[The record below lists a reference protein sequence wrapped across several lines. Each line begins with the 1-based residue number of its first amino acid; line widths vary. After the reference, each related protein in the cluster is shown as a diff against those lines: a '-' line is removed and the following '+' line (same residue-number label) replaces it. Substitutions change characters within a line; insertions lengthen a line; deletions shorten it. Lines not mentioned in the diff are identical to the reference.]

1 MAVKKKPAAKKAAVK
16 KSAAKKSVAKKSPA
30 KKVVKKSVAKKSAT
44 KKVAK
49 KSVAKK
55 VAKKSV
61 AKKSAVKKVA
71 KKSAVK
77 KSAAKKTVKKSAV
90 KKRATAASSV
100 VIPPV
105 PSSSTLG
112 AARVDV
118 TSTPKPVTKSAAAP
132 AKPIKPAAPKQ
143 GASGKVLAA
152 IIVGIILLAVIVV
165 TRPES
170 SSDDATPAPAA
181 SASAMA
187 TEEPSEEPS
196 AEPTSDTSSEPVAAV
211 EGPKTIGNWKDSAKT
226 IMSIT
231 WKAPAASAG
240 LTGYK
245 VEIRVN
251 RGEWVVKSEVPA
263 DQLAIDFTKTETTGE
278 TAFRVSSIYSD
289 GQEAVGNTFGF
300 AGVFE

>member
-1 MAVKKKPAAKKAAVK
+1 MAVKKKPVAKKAAVK
-16 KSAAKKSVAKKSPA
+16 KSAAKKSVAKKS
-30 KKVVKKSVAKKSAT
+30 T
-44 KKVAK
+44 AK

-55 VAKKSV
+55 TV
-61 AKKSAVKKVA
+61 

-90 KKRATAASSV
+90 KKSAVKKTVKKSAVKKRATSASSV

-105 PSSSTLG
+105 PSSSSLG

-118 TSTPKPVTKSAAAP
+118 SSTPKVASQSAPVKPSTSAS
-132 AKPIKPAAPKQ
+132 APKQ

-152 IIVGIILLAVIVV
+152 IIVGIILLAVVVV
-165 TRPES
+165 TRPDS
-170 SSDDATPAPAA
+170 GSDDATPAPAA
-181 SASAMA
+181 SESAMPTA
-187 TEEPSEEPS
+187 EPS
-196 AEPTSDTSSEPVAAV
+196 AEPTSEETSAPVAAV
-211 EGPKTIGNWKDSAKT
+211 EAPKAIGNWKDAAKSVMT
-226 IMSIT
+226 IS

-251 RGEWVVKSEVPA
+251 RGEWAVKSEVPA
-263 DQLAIDFTKTETTGE
+263 DQLSIDFSKTDSMGE
-278 TAFRVSSIYSD
+278 TAFRVSSVYSD
-289 GQEAVGNTFGF
+289 GQEAEGNTFGF

>member
-16 KSAAKKSVAKKSPA
+16 KSAAKKSVAKKSSA
-30 KKVVKKSVAKKSAT
+30 KKVAKKSVAKKSA
-44 KKVAK
+44 
-49 KSVAKK
+49 AKK

-61 AKKSAVKKVA
+61 AKKSAV

-105 PSSSTLG
+105 PSSSSLG

-118 TSTPKPVTKSAAAP
+118 TSTPKPVTKTTAAP
-132 AKPIKPAAPKQ
+132 AKPATPAAPKQ

-152 IIVGIILLAVIVV
+152 IIVGIILLAVVVV
-165 TRPES
+165 TRPD
-170 SSDDATPAPAA
+170 SDGGDAAPAPTA

-187 TEEPSEEPS
+187 TQEPTEEPMEEPT
-196 AEPTSDTSSEPVAAV
+196 AQPTEDASSEPVAAV

-263 DQLAIDFTKTETTGE
+263 DQLAIDFTKTATTGE
-278 TAFRVSSIYSD
+278 TSFRVSSIYSD

>member
-16 KSAAKKSVAKKSPA
+16 KSAVKKTAAKKSTAKKA
-30 KKVVKKSVAKKSAT
+30 
-44 KKVAK
+44 VAK

-55 VAKKSV
+55 TAKKSVAKKSV
-61 AKKSAVKKVA
+61 AKKSAVKKTV

-77 KSAAKKTVKKSAV
+77 KSAVKKSVA
-90 KKRATAASSV
+90 KKSSAASSV

-112 AARVDV
+112 AGRVDV
-118 TSTPKPVTKSAAAP
+118 TSTPKPVTKSVAAP
-132 AKPIKPAAPKQ
+132 AKPSKPSAAPKQ

-165 TRPES
+165 TRPDS
-170 SSDDATPAPAA
+170 DVDDAAPAPAA
-181 SASAMA
+181 SASAM
-187 TEEPSEEPS
+187 PSEEPS
-196 AEPTSDTSSEPVAAV
+196 AEPTAEASAEPTSAPVTAV
-211 EGPKTIGNWKDSAKT
+211 EGPKTIGNWKDAAKT
-226 IMSIT
+226 IMTIS
-231 WKAPAASAG
+231 WKAPAASDG

-263 DQLAIDFTKTETTGE
+263 DQLSVDFTKGDTTGE
-278 TAFRVSSIYSD
+278 TAFRVSSVYSD

-300 AGVFE
+300 SGVFA

>member
-16 KSAAKKSVAKKSPA
+16 KSAVKKTAAKKSTAKKA
-30 KKVVKKSVAKKSAT
+30 
-44 KKVAK
+44 
-49 KSVAKK
+49 

-61 AKKSAVKKVA
+61 AKKSAVKKTV

-77 KSAAKKTVKKSAV
+77 KSAVKKSAVKKSAVKKTVKKSAV
-90 KKRATAASSV
+90 KKSTAATSV

-132 AKPIKPAAPKQ
+132 AKPTKPSAAPKQ

-152 IIVGIILLAVIVV
+152 IIVGIIVLAVVV
-165 TRPES
+165 ITRPDS
-170 SSDDATPAPAA
+170 DVDDAAPAPTA
-181 SASAMA
+181 SASAM
-187 TEEPSEEPS
+187 PSEEAS
-196 AEPTSDTSSEPVAAV
+196 AEPTAEATSAPVAAV
-211 EGPKTIGNWKDSAKT
+211 EAPKAIGNWKDAAKT
-226 IMSIT
+226 IMTIS
-231 WKAPAASAG
+231 WKAPAATDG

-251 RGEWVVKSEVPA
+251 RGDWVVKSEVPA
-263 DQLAIDFTKTETTGE
+263 DQLSVDFTKGETTGE
-278 TAFRVSSIYSD
+278 TAFRVSSVYSD

-300 AGVFE
+300 SGVFA

>member
-1 MAVKKKPAAKKAAVK
+1 VIVAVKKKPAAKKAAVK
-16 KSAAKKSVAKKSPA
+16 KSAAKKSVAKKS
-30 KKVVKKSVAKKSAT
+30 SA

-49 KSVAKK
+49 KSAAKK
-55 VAKKSV
+55 SAAKKSAAKKSV

-77 KSAAKKTVKKSAV
+77 KSAAKKSVKKSAV
-90 KKRATAASSV
+90 KKRTAAASSV

-132 AKPIKPAAPKQ
+132 AKPVKPAAPKQ

-152 IIVGIILLAVIVV
+152 IIVGIILLAVVVV
-165 TRPES
+165 TRPD
-170 SSDDATPAPAA
+170 SDGGDAAPAPT
-181 SASAMA
+181 ASAMA
-187 TEEPSEEPS
+187 TEEPTEEPME
-196 AEPTSDTSSEPVAAV
+196 EPTAQPTEDASSEPVAAV

-251 RGEWVVKSEVPA
+251 RGEWEVKSEVPA
-263 DQLAIDFTKTETTGE
+263 DQLAIDFTKTATTGE
-278 TAFRVSSIYSD
+278 TSFRVSSIYSD

>member
-16 KSAAKKSVAKKSPA
+16 KSAAKKSVAKKS
-30 KKVVKKSVAKKSAT
+30 S
-44 KKVAK
+44 
-49 KSVAKK
+49 AKK

-77 KSAAKKTVKKSAV
+77 KSAAKKSAAKKTVKKSAA

-105 PSSSTLG
+105 PSSSSLG

-118 TSTPKPVTKSAAAP
+118 TSTPKPVTKTTAAP
-132 AKPIKPAAPKQ
+132 AKPASPAAPKQ

-152 IIVGIILLAVIVV
+152 IIVGIIVLAVVVV
-165 TRPES
+165 TRPD
-170 SSDDATPAPAA
+170 SDGEDAAPAPTA
-181 SASAMA
+181 SASTMA
-187 TEEPSEEPS
+187 TQEPTEEPMEEPT
-196 AEPTSDTSSEPVAAV
+196 AQPTEDASSEPVAAV

-263 DQLAIDFTKTETTGE
+263 DQLAIDFTKTATTGE
-278 TAFRVSSIYSD
+278 TSFRVSSIYSD